1 MYFPEVSHSPKQ
13 NDGWKTTV
21 PLGMVRFQRLCY
33 FLGGVIAVYTVNA
46 DFGDS
51 PLPVDSGGLSI
62 IRIPAKKISPE
73 CWKDWT
79 PNELDSFMTWG
90 LRIMQTTSR
99 IWLILHVWQPEFLD
113 FCPCAFS
120 KLTTNT
126 PNKNTNSHTHM
137 RCTFNK
143 THTFHVGHPDISWM
157 KHHLTLE
164 SKRFP
169 LLGFSSTR
177 NMTSCHKVK

>member
-1 MYFPEVSHSPKQ
+1 MVS
-13 NDGWKTTV
+13 
-21 PLGMVRFQRLCY
+21 FQGLCY

-46 DFGDS
+46 DFGNS
-51 PLPVDSGGLSI
+51 PLPVDSGGFSI

-79 PNELDSFMTWG
+79 PNEPDSFMTSV

-113 FCPCAFS
+113 FVPLCFQQINDKYS
-120 KLTTNT
+120 F
-126 PNKNTNSHTHM
+126 NKNTNSHTHM

-169 LLGFSSTR
+169 LLGFSSTW
-177 NMTSCHKVK
+177 NLTPYHKVK

>member
-1 MYFPEVSHSPKQ
+1 MLL
-13 NDGWKTTV
+13 
-21 PLGMVRFQRLCY
+21 LGS
-33 FLGGVIAVYTVNA
+33 VITVYTVNA

-51 PLPVDSGGLSI
+51 PLPVDGGFSV
-62 IRIPAKKISPE
+62 IRIPAKRISPE

-113 FCPCAFS
+113 FVPLCFQQINAKYSFDKS
-120 KLTTNT
+120 
-126 PNKNTNSHTHM
+126 TNSHTQYSIGVPS
-137 RCTFNK
+137 TK
-143 THTFHVGHPDISWM
+143 THTFHVWHPHISWM

-169 LLGFSSTR
+169 LLVFSSTR
-177 NMTSCHKVK
+177 NMTPYHKVK